1 MLQNH
6 QMKLIIALIGLMILL
21 TACGNPKLTQG
32 EFRDNYYE
40 LRDQGV
46 VLCREK
52 SFDYVGLEMFTFEQG
67 QVICESLSP
76 KKIYRYEVKIK

>member
-1 MLQNH
+1 MLQNN
-6 QMKLIIALIGLMILL
+6 KVKIILALTLLMTL

-76 KKIYRYEVKIK
+76 KKIYRYQVQVR